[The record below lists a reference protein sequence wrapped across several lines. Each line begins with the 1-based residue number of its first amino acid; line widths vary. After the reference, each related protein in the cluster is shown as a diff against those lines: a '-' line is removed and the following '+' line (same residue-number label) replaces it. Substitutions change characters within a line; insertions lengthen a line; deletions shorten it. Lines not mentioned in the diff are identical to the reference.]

1 MKKIKLPKIKLPK
14 IYLFGIDIVKN
25 MLFFTLFIFIT
36 ILSIGVII
44 APSVKN
50 FKKNQKEY
58 FKVLNEYNKE
68 KNKLNTLNSEL
79 LKLKNENI
87 KIINAFKR
95 EFNVKNFKNFASKY
109 LSINEINETNKSV
122 YKKEFIK
129 TTFLTSAKI
138 KSPKNFYDL
147 IDALK
152 NYKYVIRV
160 YFPIN
165 FQKEKE
171 NISLLFKIEHY
182 KLKDKH
188 NTPN

>member
-36 ILSIGVII
+36 ILSIAVII

-58 FKVLNEYNKE
+58 FKILTQYNKE

-95 EFNVKNFKNFASKY
+95 EFDKKNFKNFASNY
-109 LSINEINETNKSV
+109 LSITEINETNKSV

-129 TTFLTSAKI
+129 TTYLTSAKI

-182 KLKDKH
+182 KLKEKH
-188 NTPN
+188 NMPN